1 VPVERLELCVDCNDR
16 ERIRGWWREAL
27 EWEEALS
34 PGGEAVE
41 LRDPRSG
48 MRIWFQE
55 VPEAKILKN
64 RLHLDVYLP
73 ADEVPHKRGRL
84 EQLGG
89 SVVDAGHER
98 FVVLA
103 DPEGN
108 ELCLC
113 WD

>member
-1 VPVERLELCVDCNDR
+1 MERPPHGTSASGALAHQLLQLAR
-16 ERIRGWWREAL
+16 EVADLVAE
-27 EWEEALS
+27 
-34 PGGEAVE
+34 PGGVLEA
-41 LRDPRSG
+41 
-48 MRIWFQE
+48 E
-55 VPEAKILKN
+55 VGG
-64 RLHLDVYLP
+64 RLPHLLLEG
-73 ADEVPHKRGRL
+73 ADEPGQLVGG
-84 EQLGG
+84 QLGG